1 MTDKF
6 AILDLEW
13 TAWEGSVER
22 GWSGP
27 DEEIEIVQF
36 GMAVYADTAAIE
48 EVDSL
53 EVLVRPQIN
62 PDLSDYF
69 TQLTGITQEDV
80 DREGIAFP
88 DALGRGSDFLGNSI
102 DTIHC
107 FGSDG
112 NVLHINC
119 DLMGIAPPFPLDL
132 FNSVRKDVAEF
143 LGLAEHGVASSD
155 LPELMGFDVPGQAHT
170 ALADVRCIA
179 EALRIMRGV
188 GAF

>member
-1 MTDKF
+1 MTEQF

-88 DALGRGSDFLGNSI
+88 DALDRVSDFLGNSI

-119 DLMGIAPPFPLDL
+119 DLMGIAPPFPLEF
-132 FNSVRKDVAEF
+132 FNSVREDITNF
-143 LGLAEHGVASSD
+143 LGLADGQVASSD
-155 LPELMGFDVPGQAHT
+155 LPDVMGFSAPGNAHT